1 MVRLGTAV
9 PGNRLA
15 HEHAWF
21 FVVEAVLLGITALGL
36 LVVLIR
42 AITAPG
48 KNSQLEL
55 ERDNG
60 SIAIT
65 QNAIQSTVKHV
76 VESHHGLSTD
86 NVKVHITNK
95 HDPRMSIHA
104 KIDPGRNAELGQLGA
119 KLQDEIAATLEA
131 FTGYPST
138 PCASRS
144 QATPTWY
151 TRVHAAGHEVYRR
164 HAPSA
169 PDQTGARPRGRVGDA
184 TMTQST
190 MRIHPAA
197 TPAPSRAQ
205 AVAGGEAE
213 AEKRRRLR
221 VFEPEA
227 RRAEGPQRTADT
239 PSDVLANA
247 AAETKRDK
255 RVRQHE
261 ARVLAV
267 RGEPQHAV
275 LYGIIGFV
283 AAALILIVGFW
294 PTVLLAVFA
303 AIGVVIGKYRD
314 GDRKTRQQMKQVLER
329 FN

>member
-1 MVRLGTAV
+1 MGKFKRFCMIVFVVAAVLGIGV
-9 PGNRLA
+9 LA
-15 HEHAWF
+15 ALWFAWEPLFPAIAWLMSMPWF

-119 KLQDEIAATLEA
+119 KLQDEIAATPSPA
-131 FTGYPST
+131 TPST

-144 QATPTWY
+144 QATPTWLHP
-151 TRVHAAGHEVYRR
+151 RSR
-164 HAPSA
+164 S
-169 PDQTGARPRGRVGDA
+169 RPRSIPTTRAV
-184 TMTQST
+184 ST
-190 MRIHPAA
+190 RPNRCPP
-197 TPAPSRAQ
+197 TWSSR
-205 AVAGGEAE
+205 
-213 AEKRRRLR
+213 
-221 VFEPEA
+221 
-227 RRAEGPQRTADT
+227 
-239 PSDVLANA
+239 
-247 AAETKRDK
+247 
-255 RVRQHE
+255 
-261 ARVLAV
+261 
-267 RGEPQHAV
+267 
-275 LYGIIGFV
+275 
-283 AAALILIVGFW
+283 
-294 PTVLLAVFA
+294 
-303 AIGVVIGKYRD
+303 
-314 GDRKTRQQMKQVLER
+314 
-329 FN
+329 